1 YQSTQESNHFSQ
13 ILVSQQVFICIT
25 ADGCA
30 FYSISHQTQPPFL
43 LFSFACF
50 FFLQNQC
57 FRCFY
62 QLFTYKKQAH
72 GLLFIIFISI

>member
-1 YQSTQESNHFSQ
+1 FDILKTHQPTQEPNQSSQ

-30 FYSISHQTQPPFL
+30 FYTIPLPTQPPFL

-50 FFLQNQC
+50 FFLQN
-57 FRCFY
+57 
-62 QLFTYKKQAH
+62 
-72 GLLFIIFISI
+72 

>member
-1 YQSTQESNHFSQ
+1 
-13 ILVSQQVFICIT
+13 

-30 FYSISHQTQPPFL
+30 FYSIPQRLQPCFS

-50 FFLQNQC
+50 FFLQNHC

-62 QLFTYKKQAH
+62 HLFTYKKQAL